1 MVTKRE
7 KEERKDNI
15 VIRSLNEG
23 KNAIT
28 KKEIEEFINE
38 KLGVETKALWCR
50 KSGRVVVARL
60 ESEEKKKEVMK
71 NKSKLKGGIV
81 THKK

>member
-7 KEERKDNI
+7 KEEKKDNI

-23 KNAIT
+23 KNAIM

-50 KSGRVVVARL
+50 KSGRVVARL
-60 ESEEKKKEVMK
+60 ESEEKKKKVMK
-71 NKSKLKGGIV
+71 DKSKLKGGIV
-81 THKK
+81 THTK

>member
-1 MVTKRE
+1 MITKRE

-28 KKEIEEFINE
+28 KEEIEEFINE
-38 KLGVETKALWCR
+38 KLG
-50 KSGRVVVARL
+50 
-60 ESEEKKKEVMK
+60 
-71 NKSKLKGGIV
+71 GIY
-81 THKK
+81 